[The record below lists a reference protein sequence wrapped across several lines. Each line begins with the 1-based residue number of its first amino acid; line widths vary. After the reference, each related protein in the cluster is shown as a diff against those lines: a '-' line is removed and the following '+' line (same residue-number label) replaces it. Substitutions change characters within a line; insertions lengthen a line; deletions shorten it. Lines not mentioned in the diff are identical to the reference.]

1 MISIKR
7 FVISIFLFLPT
18 LLIAQDGFPLPD
30 VPKTLKGPEVRA
42 NYLALHYWDNID
54 FKDNSLI
61 GNKDVVEQGFS
72 NFISIMPYVGE
83 KEAAFGMLGSKLVAN
98 TRMLQYF
105 LAVGMKYLAEPL
117 SPVYDEE
124 LYIMFLKGIV
134 SQEGISERDYEE
146 VAFELEMARKNRIG
160 TKAAD
165 FAFLRRDGKQGK
177 LSKVK
182 AEYILLFF
190 GDPECD
196 VCIEVKENLK
206 SSTVLNSFVEN
217 GRLKILSVC
226 VEGNT
231 DAWKQTSLPH
241 AWIDACDDK
250 QVIYSE
256 LLYDIPGLPVLYLL
270 DNEHNVVMKNVPLS
284 YIEKFFEKKI

>member
-1 MISIKR
+1 MNIKK
-7 FVISIFLFLPT
+7 FIISIFLFLPS
-18 LLIAQDGFPLPD
+18 LLIAQDVFPLPD
-30 VPKTLKGPEVRA
+30 VPTTLKGPEVRA
-42 NYLALHYWDNID
+42 NYLALHYWDKID
-54 FKDNSLI
+54 FNDNSII
-61 GNKDVVEQGFS
+61 GNKEIVEQGFS

-83 KEAAFGMLGSKLVAN
+83 KEAAFEMLGSRLVTN

-105 LAVGMKYLAEPL
+105 LTVGMKYLAEPL

-124 LYIMFLKGIV
+124 LYIMFLNGIV
-134 SQEGISERDYEE
+134 SQQGITERDYEE
-146 VAFELEMARKNRIG
+146 VAFELDMARKNRIG

-165 FAFLRRDGKQGK
+165 FAFLKRDGKQGR

-196 VCIEVKENLK
+196 VCAEVKENLK
-206 SSTVLNSFVEN
+206 SSEVIASFIDN
-217 GRLKILSVC
+217 GRLKVLSVC
-226 VEGNT
+226 VEGDT
-231 DAWKQTSLPH
+231 DAWRQTTLPP

-250 QVIYSE
+250 QVIYGD

-270 DNEHNVVMKNVPLS
+270 DKEHNVIMKNVPLLH
-284 YIEKFFEKKI
+284 IEQFLEKIR

>member
-1 MISIKR
+1 MMNIKK
-7 FVISIFLFLPT
+7 FIISIFLFLPS
-18 LLIAQDGFPLPD
+18 LLIAQDVFPLPD
-30 VPKTLKGPEVRA
+30 VPGTLKAPEVRA
-42 NYLALHYWDNID
+42 NYLALHYWDKLD
-54 FKDNSLI
+54 FNDNSLI
-61 GNKDVVEQGFS
+61 ENRDMMEQGFS

-83 KEAAFGMLGSKLVAN
+83 KKAAFEMLGSRLVTN

-105 LAVGMKYLAEPL
+105 LTVGMKYLAEPL

-124 LYIMFLKGIV
+124 LYIMFLNGIV
-134 SQEGISERDYEE
+134 SQQGITERDYEE
-146 VAFELEMARKNRIG
+146 VAFELDMARKNRIG

-165 FAFLRRDGKQGK
+165 FAFLKRDGKQGR

-196 VCIEVKENLK
+196 VCAEVKENLK
-206 SSTVLNSFVEN
+206 SSEVIASFIDN
-217 GRLKILSVC
+217 GRLKVLSVC
-226 VEGNT
+226 GEGDT
-231 DAWKQTSLPH
+231 DAWRQTTLPP

-250 QVIYSE
+250 QVIYSD

-270 DNEHNVVMKNVPLS
+270 DKEHNVIMKNVPLS
-284 YIEKFFEKKI
+284 YIEHFFEKIM